1 MTLCLRWRATPP
13 PSTRSPRW
21 AAAAAAVAVMVMM
34 VTPAQVWARWR
45 DDGSERVTLLPTT
58 ADTVGIVVDYS

>member
-1 MTLCLRWRATPP
+1 M
-13 PSTRSPRW
+13 
-21 AAAAAAVAVMVMM
+21 MVMM